1 MFPFF
6 RGLSF
11 ALLISYAGLLYSLV
25 PLTILF
31 LSGIGLARW
40 VAEMPT
46 GMVILNSGL
55 SALLSSQHFSTVPL
69 ATPKSNLRTLKFLM
83 WNTVTSFVV
92 VTSSFVALIVALEFN
107 LLTFGPDDVPF
118 FSCFNG
124 NSSSNAF
131 FCEFNMASGHSR

>member
-1 MFPFF
+1 MSSF

-11 ALLISYAGLLYSLV
+11 ALLISYAGLLYSLI
-25 PLTILF
+25 PLAILF
-31 LSGIGLARW
+31 LTGIGLARW

-69 ATPKSNLRTLKFLM
+69 ATPKSNLRTLKFLT
-83 WNTVTSFVV
+83 WNTMTSFVV
-92 VTSSFVALIVALEFN
+92 VTSSFAALTVALEFD
-107 LLTFGPDDVPF
+107 LLTFGQDDVPF

-124 NSSSNAF
+124 NTSSNAF
-131 FCEFNMASGHSR
+131 FCNFNTANGQSR